1 MDFSR
6 LKPGDWLIGGGTLVF
21 LISMFLPWYKAEAGP
36 FSVSASGWDYEL
48 QGWFPLLLLIGATV
62 LVVLPKLQANMK
74 MPETIGP
81 VTRLQAALICTGL
94 ALALVLLRLII
105 KDGDDGPGFEINRG
119 IGLFLGFI
127 AAAAA
132 TAGAYLKYSGKEPEV
147 AGPGSGPAT
156 PF

>member
-1 MDFSR
+1 MDFSK

-48 QGWFPLLLLIGATV
+48 QGWFPLLLLIAATV
-62 LVVLPKLQANMK
+62 LVVLPKLQAEHEDARDDR
-74 MPETIGP
+74 PGDP
-81 VTRLQAALICTGL
+81 PPGGADRRGL
-94 ALALVLLRLII
+94 AMALVLLRLII

-119 IGLFLGFI
+119 IGLFLGFL

-132 TAGAYLKYSGKEPEV
+132 TAGAYMKYSGKEPET